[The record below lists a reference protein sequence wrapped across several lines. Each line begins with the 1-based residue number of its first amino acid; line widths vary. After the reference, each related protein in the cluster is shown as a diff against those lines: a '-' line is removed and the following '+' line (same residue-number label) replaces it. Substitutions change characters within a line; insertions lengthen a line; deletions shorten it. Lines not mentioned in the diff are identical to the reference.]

1 LEFSDDPVPG
11 RDNRVVSLA
20 VFGYGSLVSP
30 QSFEQTFGRRPEKL
44 APARLPGWRR
54 RWSVVRDNLA
64 AEKTFA
70 RADTGELPPWI
81 LGLNLERDD
90 AGEPG
95 PGPNG
100 ALIEIND
107 AELERLDLREMR
119 YDRVEAGALQ
129 GFERIVA
136 YVAKPDH
143 FAPQPPPG
151 AVAMAPY
158 LRAIEAAFRDLGDR
172 EWELFLQTTGPPP
185 VEAIEPR
192 LVRDEIPPG
201 NPREW

>member
-1 LEFSDDPVPG
+1 
-11 RDNRVVSLA
+11 VSLA

-44 APARLPGWRR
+44 VPTRLSGWRR
-54 RWSVVRDNLA
+54 RWSIVRDNLA

-81 LGLNLERDD
+81 VGLNLERVDGGK
-90 AGEPG
+90 AGPA
-95 PGPNG
+95 PNG
-100 ALIEIND
+100 ALIEID
-107 AELERLDLREMR
+107 EAELERLDLREMR
-119 YDRVEAGALQ
+119 YDRVEVGPRQ
-129 GFERIVA
+129 GFGRFVA
-136 YVAKPDH
+136 YGAKPGH
-143 FAPQPPPG
+143 LAPQPPPG

-158 LRAIEAAFRDLGDR
+158 LRAIEAAFRELGEG

-185 VEAIEPR
+185 VETIEPR
-192 LVRDEIPPG
+192 LVSDEIPPG